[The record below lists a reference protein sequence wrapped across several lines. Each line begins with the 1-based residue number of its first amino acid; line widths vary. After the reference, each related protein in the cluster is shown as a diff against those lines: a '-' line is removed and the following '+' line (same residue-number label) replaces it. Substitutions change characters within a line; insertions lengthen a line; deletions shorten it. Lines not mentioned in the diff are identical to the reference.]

1 MLKIKSNMNSNIK
14 PALMQVL
21 CKALNYGIKFN
32 AVECRIGIDGLY
44 FYSEYSAWSISV
56 QYINN
61 LYCIDIIEND
71 IDVAESICTNNIDKI
86 VNLIIDVFY

>member
-44 FYSEYSAWSISV
+44 FYSEQSAWSV
-56 QYINN
+56 RVA
-61 LYCIDIIEND
+61 YCFGYWIDIIEND
-71 IDVAESICTNNIDKI
+71 VDITETICCKSVDNVYNI
-86 VNLIIDVFY
+86 IIDIFY

>member
-1 MLKIKSNMNSNIK
+1 MLKIKSNINSNIK

-44 FYSEYSAWSISV
+44 FYSEQSAWSVKVSYVIS
-56 QYINN
+56 YW
-61 LYCIDIIEND
+61 IDIIEND
-71 IDVAESICTNNIDKI
+71 VDITETICCKSVDNVINI
-86 VNLIIDVFY
+86 IIDIFY

>member
-44 FYSEYSAWSISV
+44 FYSEQSAWSVKISYV
-56 QYINN
+56 IGYW
-61 LYCIDIIEND
+61 IDIIEND
-71 IDVAESICTNNIDKI
+71 VDITETICCKSVDNVVSI
-86 VNLIIDVFY
+86 IIDIFY

>member
-1 MLKIKSNMNSNIK
+1 MLKVKSNNNGNIK

-21 CKALNYGIKFN
+21 SKALNYGIKFN

-44 FYSEYSAWSISV
+44 FYSEQSAWSVSV
-56 QYINN
+56 EYINN
-61 LYCIDIIEND
+61 LYWIDIEND

>member
-1 MLKIKSNMNSNIK
+1 MLKVRSNNGNIK

-44 FYSEYSAWSISV
+44 FYSEQSAGVLRYHI
-56 QYINN
+56 
-61 LYCIDIIEND
+61 
-71 IDVAESICTNNIDKI
+71 
-86 VNLIIDVFY
+86 

>member
-1 MLKIKSNMNSNIK
+1 MLKVRSNNNGNIK

-21 CKALNYGIKFN
+21 SKALNYGIKFN
-32 AVECRIGIDGLY
+32 AVECSIGIGGLY

-61 LYCIDIIEND
+61 LYWIDIIEND

>member
-1 MLKIKSNMNSNIK
+1 MLKVRSNNNGNIK

-32 AVECRIGIDGLY
+32 AVECRIGIGGLY

-61 LYCIDIIEND
+61 LYWIDIIEND
-71 IDVAESICTNNIDKI
+71 IDVAESIYTNNINKI